1 MTEPV
6 PAPAPYAPAA
16 PGTVVAYRGATLID
30 GTGAAPRPHTTVVVD
45 GERIVRVA
53 PDAEVRDGDHPG
65 AETVDLTGHVLTPG
79 LIDSHQ
85 HMATPPN
92 RPVAEATLRRDLLG
106 GVTAVRDMADD
117 LREIGDLARAA
128 LVGEIPAPDIRY
140 AALMAG
146 PGFFDDPRTWQ
157 VCQGATPGHTP
168 WMQAVT
174 PGTDLPLAV
183 ARALGT
189 SATAIK
195 VYADLPGERVAAV
208 TAEAH
213 RQGALVWAHAAVFP
227 AAPGEVVAAGVDSVS
242 HVTLLV
248 HAAADRPLT
257 TYRDK
262 PPVDHDRF
270 LAGDDPR
277 IEELLAA
284 MRRHGTILDATASM
298 GERFAAE
305 AAAAG
310 DDDARRRALA
320 TSDLAAALTAQ
331 AHRAG
336 VPVSAGT
343 DCDPDPGQPWPPLH
357 QEIAFLVTRCGFT
370 VEQAFHSATL
380 VGARSMG
387 AQDDMGSVEEGKLA
401 NLVVLAEDPVADIGR
416 LDSVVLVVKRG
427 RRHPRPASWNP
438 ARPDSASAHEERS

>member
-6 PAPAPYAPAA
+6 PAPAPFAPAP
-16 PGTVVAYRGATLID
+16 PGALVVYRGATLID
-30 GTGAAPRPHTTVVVD
+30 GTGGAPRPSTTVVAD

-53 PDAEVRDGDHPG
+53 PDAETDPADHPG
-65 AETVDLTGHVLTPG
+65 AEIVDLTGHVLLPG

-85 HMATPPN
+85 HLATPPN

-146 PGFFDDPRTWQ
+146 PTFFDDPRTHQ
-157 VCQGATPGHTP
+157 VCQGATPGRAA

-174 PGTDLPLAV
+174 EDTDLPLAV

-208 TAEAH
+208 AAEAH
-213 RQGALVWAHAAVFP
+213 RQGALVWAHATVFP
-227 AAPGEVVAAGVDSVS
+227 ATPGEVVAAGADSVS
-242 HVTLLV
+242 HVTLLA
-248 HAAADRPLT
+248 HEAAGRPLT
-257 TYRDK
+257 SYRDK
-262 PPVDHDRF
+262 PPVDHAS
-270 LAGDDPR
+270 LLGGDHPR
-277 IEELLAA
+277 IERLLAV
-284 MRRHGTILDATASM
+284 MRRRGTILDATASM
-298 GERFAAE
+298 ADRLAGE
-305 AAAAG
+305 AAASG
-310 DDDARRRALA
+310 DAEARRRALDSSA
-320 TSDLAAALTAQ
+320 LSAALTAQ
-331 AHRAG
+331 ARRAG
-336 VPVSAGT
+336 VQVSAGT
-343 DCDPDPGQPWPPLH
+343 DCDPDPAQPWPPLH
-357 QEIAFLVTRCGFT
+357 QEITFLVRRCGFS
-370 VEQAFHSATL
+370 VEQAIHSATL

-387 AQDDMGSVEEGKLA
+387 AAADMGSVEEGKLA
-401 NLVVLAEDPVADIGR
+401 NLVVLAGNPVADIAR

-427 RRHPRPASWNP
+427 RRHPRL
-438 ARPDSASAHEERS
+438 EEQ